1 MENKEKLD
9 NLEDIIAN
17 LQKQLE
23 DRENLY
29 QEIKDKHVN
38 EIKDLEKILADLSNT
53 KQEKKIA
60 TKEAEEKVIFTY
72 SNNVRIQPIR
82 IFSSQKDEIY
92 RQYLL
97 IAAASNG

>member
-82 IFSSQKDEIY
+82 IFSSQKMRSIGN
-92 RQYLL
+92 
-97 IAAASNG
+97 IC